1 MKPSVYIETT
11 VVSYYTARPSRDLIV
26 AAHQQTTIDWWEH
39 ALPKFHVFVSPFVI
53 EECEKGDSTA
63 AILRTAAIA
72 DFDILTVNNEIRIL
86 GDLYFKKTMLPEKAK
101 LDAMHLAVAVFH
113 GMNYIAS
120 WNFTHI
126 LNPILHKS
134 IIEINKDRGLET
146 PFILTPEELMEG

>member
-1 MKPSVYIETT
+1 MKPTVYIETT
-11 VVSYYTARPSRDLIV
+11 VVSYYTARPSRDLIA
-26 AAHQQTTIDWWEH
+26 AAHQQTTVEWWEN
-39 ALPKFHVFVSPFVI
+39 ALPQFSAFISPFVI
-53 EECEKGDSTA
+53 EECEKGDPKAANRRMTA
-63 AILRTAAIA
+63 ISS
-72 DFDILTVNNEIRIL
+72 FDVLTVNDEIRKL
-86 GDLYFKKTMLPEKAK
+86 GDLYFKKTFLPEKAK

-134 IIEINKDRGLET
+134 IISINKDRGLET